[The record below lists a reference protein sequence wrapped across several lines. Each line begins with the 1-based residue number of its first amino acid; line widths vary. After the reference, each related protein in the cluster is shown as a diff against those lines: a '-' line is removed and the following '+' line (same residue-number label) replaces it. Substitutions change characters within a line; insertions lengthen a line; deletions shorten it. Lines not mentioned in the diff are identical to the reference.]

1 MRLFFLASFFI
12 FSNILSAQHYS
23 KVKISLNENQT
34 IEQLARL
41 GLEVDHGEYRAGKH
55 LINVFSDREI
65 QLIEEN
71 GFSAEILIEDMTA
84 DFLQHNKSQQ
94 ELPTKNL
101 GCDEA
106 NVTEYQTPANYTY
119 GSMGGYLTYQEMLD
133 VLDQMAAS
141 YPNLFKAKTPIT
153 TAYTT
158 HEGRPIF
165 WVKIS
170 DNPNEDEVEPEAL
183 YTALHHAREPNSLSQ
198 MIFYMW
204 YLLENY
210 DTKEEVKYLVDNV
223 EMYFVPCL
231 NPDGYIYNETTN
243 PNGGGFWRKNRRDN
257 GNGTFGVDLNRNYPY
272 QWGFDDNG
280 SSPNTD
286 SETYRGPSP
295 GSEPEIQMLME
306 FCNNHQFQ
314 IALNYH
320 TYGNLLIYPWGY
332 VDGPSPD
339 DDIFK
344 GFAAAM
350 VDENQFK
357 AGYGSETVGYTVN
370 GNSDDWMYGEQSS
383 KGKIISMTPEVGP
396 QFWPTQAQIDDLNKS
411 TMKMNLTT
419 AHLLLN
425 YAIVEP
431 QGELLVDYI
440 YSSIDFS
447 IKKLGLKQG
456 LIEISLEGVSDNV
469 VGVGSANNTFGLF
482 NLEESAG
489 SIIYALDPNINEGEE
504 VLLNLVVDNGE
515 TKWRIP
521 VRRIYSTK
529 LESTFTD
536 QADDLS
542 AWTVFGDWN
551 LTNEDFYSAPT
562 SITDS
567 PNNEYNNNE
576 VSEIQMAEPVVLEN
590 AKTAYFSFQT
600 KWDIEADFDYVQVLL
615 AVDGNAPFP
624 LCGKYTES
632 GVGPQPFDEPLYDGT
647 QSDWVLEEIDLTEF
661 LPIDGKVEFT
671 ISFRLFTDGG
681 VTKDGFYFDDLT
693 ITSVGNYINSA
704 HSINPTEWKITSR
717 PNPAK
722 EYVFLDIAEGFNDKS
737 IFNLLVVN
745 TLGQTIVNQQVGDT
759 RLVKLETNGW
769 LPGLY
774 HFYLTDGELKTQT
787 GKIVIDR

>member
-1 MRLFFLASFFI
+1 MRLFLLASFFI
-12 FSNILSAQHYS
+12 FSNAIIAQRYS
-23 KVKISLNENQT
+23 KVKINLNENQT
-34 IEQLARL
+34 IEQLASL

-65 QLIEEN
+65 QLVKEK
-71 GFSAEILIEDMTA
+71 GFSAEVLIEDMTA
-84 DFLQHNKSQQ
+84 DFLKRNKSQQ
-94 ELPTKNL
+94 DLPTKIL

-106 NVTEYQTPANYTY
+106 NITAYQTPDNYAY

-133 VLDQMAAS
+133 ALDHMATNF
-141 YPNLFKAKTPIT
+141 PNIFKAREPIT

-170 DNPNEDEVEPEAL
+170 DNPNLDEDEPEAL

-198 MIFYMW
+198 MIFFMW

-210 DTKEEVKYLVDNV
+210 ETNEEVKYLVDNV
-223 EMYFVPCL
+223 EMYFVPCI

-257 GNGTFGVDLNRNYPY
+257 GDGTFGVDLNRNYPY
-272 QWGFDDNG
+272 QWGFDDTG
-280 SSPNTD
+280 SSPNPD

-295 GSEPEIQMLME
+295 GSEPENQMIME

-314 IALNYH
+314 LALNYH
-320 TYGNLLIYPWGY
+320 TYGNLLIYPWGF

-339 DDIFK
+339 DFIFK
-344 GFAAAM
+344 GFAEEM
-350 VDENQFK
+350 VKENEFK

-383 KGKIISMTPEVGP
+383 KGKILSMTPEVGP

-425 YAIVEP
+425 YGIVKP
-431 QGELLVDYI
+431 QGELVINKLNGTL
-440 YSSIDFS
+440 DFS
-447 IKKLGLKQG
+447 VKKLGLKQG
-456 LIEISLEGVSDNV
+456 LIKVSLEAVSDNIAS
-469 VGVGSANNTFGLF
+469 VGTSENYGLF
-482 NLEESAG
+482 NLEESSG
-489 SIIYALDPNINEGEE
+489 SIDFSLKQDINEGEQ
-504 VLLNLVVDNGE
+504 VLFNLLVDNGLQE
-515 TKWRIP
+515 MSIP
-521 VRRIYSTK
+521 IERIYSTNT
-529 LESTFTD
+529 LTTFSD

-551 LTNEDFYSAPT
+551 ITNEDFYTAPT

-567 PNNEYNNNE
+567 PNDEYNNNE
-576 VSEIQMAEPVVLEN
+576 VSEIQMTQPVVLEN
-590 AKTAYFSFQT
+590 AETAYLSFQA
-600 KWDIEADFDYVQVLL
+600 KWDIEADYDYVQVLL
-615 AVDGNAPFP
+615 SIDGNAPFP

-632 GVGPQPFDEPLYDGT
+632 GVGPQPVDEPLYDGA

-681 VTKDGFYFDDLT
+681 VTRDGFYFDDLT
-693 ITSVGNYINSA
+693 ITAVEKYINSTT
-704 HSINPTEWKITSR
+704 SINQMDWNITSR
-717 PNPAK
+717 PNPASDFVYL
-722 EYVFLDIAEGFNDKS
+722 EIEGTTTDNS
-737 IFNLLVVN
+737 SLNLLVFN
-745 TLGQTIVNQQVGDT
+745 SLGKTILNKQITGKEIT
-759 RLVKLETNGW
+759 KLETKDW
-769 LPGLY
+769 LPGVYNFFLM
-774 HFYLTDGELKTQT
+774 DGEQRSQA
-787 GKIVIDR
+787 GKIVINH

>member
-1 MRLFFLASFFI
+1 MRLILFASFFL
-12 FSNILSAQHYS
+12 FSNILSAQRYS

-34 IEQLARL
+34 IEKLAHL
-41 GLEVDHGEYRAGKH
+41 GLEVDHGEFRAGKH

-84 DFLQHNKSQQ
+84 DFLQRNKAQQ
-94 ELPTKNL
+94 ELPVKNL
-101 GCDEA
+101 GCDEI
-106 NVTEYQTPANYTY
+106 NFSEYQTPANYSY

-133 VLDQMAAS
+133 ALDQMAAS
-141 YPNLFKAKTPIT
+141 YPNLFKARVPIT

-170 DNPNEDEVEPEAL
+170 DNPNEDEDEPEAL

-210 DTKEEVKYLVDNV
+210 DTNEEVKYLVDNV

-280 SSPNTD
+280 SSPASD

-295 GSEPEIQMLME
+295 GSEPEIQMVME

-339 DDIFK
+339 DNIFK

-350 VDENQFK
+350 VDENKFK

-370 GNSDDWMYGEQSS
+370 GNSDDWMYGEQAS
-383 KGKIISMTPEVGP
+383 KGKILSMTPEVGP

-425 YAIVEP
+425 YGIVKPE
-431 QGELLVDYI
+431 GDLIINKLNGTLN
-440 YSSIDFS
+440 FS
-447 IKKLGLKQG
+447 VQKLGLKQG
-456 LIEISLEGVSDNV
+456 LIKVSLEAVSDNV
-469 VGVGSANNTFGLF
+469 FSVGPSNTFGLF
-482 NLEESAG
+482 NLEKSNG
-489 SIIYALDPNINEGEE
+489 SIDFSLKQNINEGEP
-504 VLLNLVVDNGE
+504 VLFNLLVDNGIQQ
-515 TKWRIP
+515 WVIP
-521 VRRIYSTK
+521 VERIYST
-529 LESTFTD
+529 STEPAFTD
-536 QADDLS
+536 QGDDLS
-542 AWTVFGDWN
+542 AWSVFGDWG
-551 LTNEDFYSAPT
+551 LTNEDFYSATT

-567 PNNEYNNNE
+567 PFDSYNNNE
-576 VSEIQMAEPVVLEN
+576 VSEIEMIQPVVLEN
-590 AKTAYFSFQT
+590 AKAAYLSFRA
-600 KWDIEADFDYVQVLL
+600 KWDIEADYDYVQLL
-615 AVDGNAPFP
+615 LSIDGNAPFP

-632 GVGPQPFDEPLYDGT
+632 GVAPQPFDEPLYDGN
-647 QSDWVLEEIDLTEF
+647 QLDWVLEEIDLTEF
-661 LPIDGKVEFT
+661 LPVDGKVEFT
-671 ISFRLFTDGG
+671 VSFRLFTDGG
-681 VTKDGFYFDDLT
+681 VTRDGFYFDDLA
-693 ITSVGNYINSA
+693 ITSVGNYINST
-704 HSINPTEWKITSR
+704 HSINPIDWKITSR
-717 PNPAK
+717 PNPARD
-722 EYVFLDIAEGFNDKS
+722 YVYLDIEGDFIDKPN
-737 IFNLLVVN
+737 FNLLVFN
-745 TLGQTIVNQQVGDT
+745 TLGQTILNQQMTDKGII
-759 RLVKLETNGW
+759 KLETNGW
-769 LPGLY
+769 LPGVY
-774 HFYLTDGELKTQT
+774 HFYLMDSEQKTQV
-787 GKIVIDR
+787 GKFVISR